1 MSLLPPPV
9 TPQSP
14 RTQDPFLV
22 WVPFVPPAL
31 RSICS
36 LMILLIPGGEGGT
49 LMGKAAG
56 LSSWAP
62 PRPRLTCLHDVS
74 GKVAGILKMGC
85 ARARAPCGTLHPSLT
100 CPRAFCGAVTG
111 DPGESFLVARFGVLC
126 PPFPSALSRSRP
138 PEGLWCQPLSRV
150 HGIGNWDVGGIK

>member
-1 MSLLPPPV
+1 
-9 TPQSP
+9 
-14 RTQDPFLV
+14 
-22 WVPFVPPAL
+22 
-31 RSICS
+31 
-36 LMILLIPGGEGGT
+36 MILLIPGGEGGT

-126 PPFPSALSRSRP
+126 PPFRLPYHGRGLLRGCGASRS
-138 PEGLWCQPLSRV
+138 PECMEL
-150 HGIGNWDVGGIK
+150 GIGMWEGSSDRLQTAEGVVEFTEDPSTV